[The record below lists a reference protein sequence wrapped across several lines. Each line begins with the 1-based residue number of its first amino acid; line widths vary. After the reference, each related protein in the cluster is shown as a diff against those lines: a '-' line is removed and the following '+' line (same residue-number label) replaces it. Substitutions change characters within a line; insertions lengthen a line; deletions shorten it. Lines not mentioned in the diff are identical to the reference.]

1 MCFHAGQSVVGCW
14 LLVVGCWLFVAWCW
28 LFVVRCSLLGFVP
41 LQEAFLQGHP
51 FHAVLGYSQ
60 GASLAALAASKLCKT
75 ESGKNLQWILISGWD
90 DPS

>member
-1 MCFHAGQSVVGCW
+1 MQGNLLLVVGCW
-14 LLVVGCWLFVAWCW
+14 LLVVRCL
-28 LFVVRCSLLGFVP
+28 VVRCSLLGFVP

-60 GASLAALAASKLCKT
+60 GASLAALVASKLCKT